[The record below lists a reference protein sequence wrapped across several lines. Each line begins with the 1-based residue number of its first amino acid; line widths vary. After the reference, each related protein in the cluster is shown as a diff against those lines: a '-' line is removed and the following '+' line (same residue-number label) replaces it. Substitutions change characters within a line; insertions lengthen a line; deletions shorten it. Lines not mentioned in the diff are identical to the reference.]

1 MILASSPSWPGA
13 RSDRQ
18 AGGRQRYPHEE
29 GGQVT
34 SNETGGRDAATP
46 DQPSADGDLAE
57 LKSRAAALRQASTL
71 PAADFPTLLDAALA
85 ELDGA
90 IDAAGSGGRPDAAG
104 NGKALTDLQSER
116 RLLHAVFTG
125 APVPLYVVDHDG
137 VVLRA
142 NQAASELLGVG
153 TGYATGKALAS
164 LIVPSAR
171 AALRSQ
177 LAAAART
184 AGTVR
189 LTCGMLGAAGV
200 VPCKLIIGPVSVR
213 GDSDRLLVTLSR
225 DSAADP
231 RSGSAGRVTPEESA
245 AVEAPLA
252 EPSAQAEAPVP
263 VAARR
268 LDLLAATARLL
279 LEGVGLSESVLL
291 QRCARLLSG
300 SVATWVI
307 VDVNRRGQLRRH
319 YVAGPGDADSAA
331 LAHTVAAS
339 EPGPAS
345 APDLVFAS
353 GQPVLLAH
361 IDDDTALGTGPG
373 GISLLTM
380 LGAGSL
386 LAVPMGPDSGPGGV
400 LTLVQ
405 NASAGQ
411 LSIADAALA
420 AEIGGLLGLAIT
432 ARRTLRKSTE
442 AADAL
447 RASLLPPVLKPV
459 PGAEIA
465 SAHLVPT
472 RGKEVGGDF
481 YDVYPTPGGWGV
493 AIGDV
498 CGKGENA
505 AAATAAARHAI
516 RVLAHWNADPAQV
529 LRDANEIM
537 LAEEFGGRFVTASA
551 AHLSWHDG
559 KLRVVLATAGHPGPV
574 LVRPDGRAQL
584 VPGGGVA
591 LGIFP
596 DPEPATI
603 ELDMASGDVLFF
615 YTDGLTDAR
624 SPQATYFEDGLA
636 DCLAQ
641 MAGHDAAE
649 IVSDLRKV
657 VLDFCGNVL
666 LDDLTMLALRA
677 GTPPTT

>member
-1 MILASSPSWPGA
+1 MASPDLTSPG
-13 RSDRQ
+13 
-18 AGGRQRYPHEE
+18 
-29 GGQVT
+29 
-34 SNETGGRDAATP
+34 
-46 DQPSADGDLAE
+46 GDLAD
-57 LKSRAAALRQASTL
+57 LKSRAAALRQASAL
-71 PAADFPTLLDAALA
+71 PGADWPTLLDAALA

-90 IDAAGSGGRPDAAG
+90 IDATAGSGGQPDATG
-104 NGKALTDLQSER
+104 SGKALSDLQSER

-137 VVLRA
+137 VVMRA
-142 NQAASELLGVG
+142 NQAASDLLGVG
-153 TGYATGKALAS
+153 TGYATGKSMAS

-184 AGTVR
+184 AKTVR
-189 LTCGMLGAAGV
+189 LTCGMLGSAGV

-225 DSAADP
+225 DSSLETGSGAPAGEAA
-231 RSGSAGRVTPEESA
+231 EEPAQGGASVPT
-245 AVEAPLA
+245 AV
-252 EPSAQAEAPVP
+252 
-263 VAARR
+263 RR
-268 LDLLAATARLL
+268 LDLLTATAMLL

-300 SVATWVI
+300 SLATWV
-307 VDVNRRGQLRRH
+307 VMDVNRRGQLRRH
-319 YVAGPGDADSAA
+319 YVAGPADPESAA
-331 LAHTVAAS
+331 LAHKIAAS
-339 EPGPAS
+339 DPGPAS
-345 APDLVFAS
+345 APDQVFES
-353 GQPVLLAH
+353 GQPLLLAH
-361 IDDDTALGTGPG
+361 IDDDTALGAGPG
-373 GISLLTM
+373 GPLLAM
-380 LGAGSL
+380 LSAGSL
-386 LAVPMGPDSGPGGV
+386 LAVPIGGGSRPGGV

-405 NASAGQ
+405 DASAGQ

-420 AEIGGLLGLAIT
+420 SEIGALLGLAIT

-465 SAHLVPT
+465 SAHLIPT
-472 RGKEVGGDF
+472 RGREVGGDF
-481 YDVYPTPGGWGV
+481 YDVYPTPGGWGL

-498 CGKGENA
+498 CGKGEDA

-551 AHLSWHDG
+551 AHLSWQDG
-559 KLRVVLATAGHPGPV
+559 TLRIVLATAGHPGPV

-584 VPGGGVA
+584 VPGGGVP

-603 ELDMASGDVLFF
+603 ELELTTGDVLFF
-615 YTDGLTDAR
+615 YTDGLADAR
-624 SPQATYFEDGLA
+624 SPQAAYFEDSLA

-641 MAGHDAAE
+641 MAGRDPAE

-677 GTPPTT
+677 GTAPAS